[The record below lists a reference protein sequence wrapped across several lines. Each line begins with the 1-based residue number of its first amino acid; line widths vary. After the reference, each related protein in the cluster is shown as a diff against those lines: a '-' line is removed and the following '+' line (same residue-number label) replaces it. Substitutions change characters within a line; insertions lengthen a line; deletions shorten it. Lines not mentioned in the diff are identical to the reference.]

1 MEAENQ
7 VYQKKLPQVNCGD
20 TLTLPDGWFVGITP
34 NLVTSVWTGCE
45 DRSAHFRGADGYGG
59 NTALTVFG
67 QFMKNIYEDENI
79 TDVLESDVFKYSNLK
94 IKNYVNTQLN
104 CKQLDLINPEQNI
117 DYEEF

>member
-1 MEAENQ
+1 MVGLLEL
-7 VYQKKLPQVNCGD
+7 LP
-20 TLTLPDGWFVGITP
+20 TLLLLFGRAVK
-34 NLVTSVWTGCE
+34 TG
-45 DRSAHFRGADGYGG
+45 RTHFRGADGYGG

-79 TDVLESDVFKYSNLK
+79 TDVLESDVFKYSNFK

>member
-1 MEAENQ
+1 MGGKTGTTQNFS
-7 VYQKKLPQVNCGD
+7 
-20 TLTLPDGWFVGITP
+20 DGWYVGITP

-45 DRSAHFRGADGYGG
+45 DRSVHFRDYQGYGG

-67 QFMKNIYEDENI
+67 QFMRNIYEDENI
-79 TDVLESDVFKYSNLK
+79 TDISENDVFKHSSFK
-94 IKNYVNTQLN
+94 IKNQVQSKIN